1 MENILHTEYEMSLLK
16 NCAFVNC
23 KHRQLFSF
31 PSPAQ
36 SLDFT
41 SACPLLLLLIS
52 CQVVKFPNVMA
63 GFATV
68 TLSRACHLCTQP
80 EPNTMAD
87 KMSDRM
93 SVYETECQMECQN
106 KCKTKCRSEF
116 QIEIW
121 YIYIYICV
129 CVYICIWV
137 WPWLKKRV
145 RGDPD
150 VWNEALSASVLI
162 RTLSWGLTL
171 ICEGSLEV
179 KLPTIWTDEKQMGRV
194 REKRRVEERRS
205 EKRKNQKKEDADA
218 RKGRKVAKHCLH
230 QRHRC
235 NIERMWDIS
244 DMLNTLEY
252 Q

>member
-16 NCAFVNC
+16 NCVFVNC

-121 YIYIYICV
+121 YIYICV
-129 CVYICIWV
+129 CVHMYMGMALAQKTGTRWSRRMERGV
-137 WPWLKKRV
+137 VSKRF
-145 RGDPD
+145 DPD
-150 VWNEALSASVLI
+150 LVMRAYIDLRRKFRSQTSDNMDRWKADGKSQRE
-162 RTLSWGLTL
+162 
-171 ICEGSLEV
+171 
-179 KLPTIWTDEKQMGRV
+179 EKSR
-194 REKRRVEERRS
+194 REKIREEKEPEERRRRCA
-205 EKRKNQKKEDADA
+205 KR
-218 RKGRKVAKHCLH
+218 
-230 QRHRC
+230 
-235 NIERMWDIS
+235 
-244 DMLNTLEY
+244 
-252 Q
+252 

>member
-16 NCAFVNC
+16 SCAFVNC

-63 GFATV
+63 GV

-93 SVYETECQMECQN
+93 SVYQKECQMECQT
-106 KCKTKCRSEF
+106 KRKTKCRIEF
-116 QIEIW
+116 QKEI
-121 YIYIYICV
+121 
-129 CVYICIWV
+129 
-137 WPWLKKRV
+137 
-145 RGDPD
+145 
-150 VWNEALSASVLI
+150 
-162 RTLSWGLTL
+162 
-171 ICEGSLEV
+171 
-179 KLPTIWTDEKQMGRV
+179 
-194 REKRRVEERRS
+194 
-205 EKRKNQKKEDADA
+205 
-218 RKGRKVAKHCLH
+218 
-230 QRHRC
+230 
-235 NIERMWDIS
+235 
-244 DMLNTLEY
+244 
-252 Q
+252 